1 MIVEPLV
8 GRHVRLEPL
17 GHHHIADL
25 ASAGS
30 GDRSSFRFTTVPNGP
45 DETARYVDHLLA
57 AAEVAEV
64 GEVGEVVPFAQC
76 TPEGTAIGCTRFM
89 SLRRWRGREVPDEV
103 EIGGTWLTA
112 TAQRTPVNTEAKYLL
127 LRHAF
132 EEWGVWRVELVT
144 DARNARSRAAIERLG
159 ATFEGVL
166 RKHRPAADAPA
177 TSMHPRNSAVYSI
190 VDDDWPEV
198 ERRLR
203 DRLGPSAR
211 GA

>member
-1 MIVEPLV
+1 MLV
-8 GRHVRLEPL
+8 
-17 GHHHIADL
+17 D
-25 ASAGS
+25 
-30 GDRSSFRFTTVPNGP
+30 GP
-45 DETARYVDHLLA
+45 DCPGKRHRRNDHARPERPVPDPRRLPTRLTTWSATAVAVGTAD
-57 AAEVAEV
+57 EVGEV
-64 GEVGEVVPFAQC
+64 GTAGEVGEVVPFAQC

-132 EEWGVWRVELVT
+132 EEWGVWQVELVT